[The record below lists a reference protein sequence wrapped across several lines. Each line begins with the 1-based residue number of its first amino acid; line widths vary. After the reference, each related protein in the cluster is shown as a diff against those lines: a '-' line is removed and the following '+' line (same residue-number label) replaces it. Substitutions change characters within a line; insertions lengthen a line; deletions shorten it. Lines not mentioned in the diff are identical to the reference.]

1 MPVRQGAG
9 WRLSVGAEWA
19 TEGRKRSHWM
29 WYIFPQLKQLGYSYN
44 SKYYGISG
52 RDEATAYLEDPIL
65 GPRLRE
71 VSEANLALPTDDA
84 REVFGGIDSMKLRS
98 SMTLFDAV
106 APADIFARVI
116 DKYFRGRRDQRTLTL
131 IAAATEWIEAFPPDS
146 QVTLNKPV
154 NLWGKVIKAL
164 TDMDTWLPLQ
174 NSITRGRR
182 RAWVLWGKWQR
193 WFD

>member
-1 MPVRQGAG
+1 MTHNEMEEYKFGLCRFVKAQDGVYQSA
-9 WRLSVGAEWA
+9 LNEL

-98 SMTLFDAV
+98 SMTLFDAI

-131 IAAATEWIEAFPPDS
+131 IAAATE
-146 QVTLNKPV
+146 
-154 NLWGKVIKAL
+154 
-164 TDMDTWLPLQ
+164 
-174 NSITRGRR
+174 
-182 RAWVLWGKWQR
+182 
-193 WFD
+193 